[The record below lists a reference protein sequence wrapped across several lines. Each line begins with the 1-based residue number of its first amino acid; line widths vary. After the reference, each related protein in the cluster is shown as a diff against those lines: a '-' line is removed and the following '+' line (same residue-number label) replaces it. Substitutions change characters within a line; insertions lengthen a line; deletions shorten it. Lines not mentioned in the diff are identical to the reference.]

1 VSDSPWTNRLN
12 DLGEF
17 ARRSG
22 RNLARIPGDL
32 AGYAGDFAQ
41 NTTNAAIG
49 MAEPNMALWRGDDAD
64 QPLFPTAESGGKSRA
79 GAVASALVPDMVPGV
94 AGLAPPGSLGTFAGR
109 LSGTANKKLYNQ
121 ATKAEARGMPM
132 EEIRQKTGWQR
143 GHDGEW
149 KYEVSDHKAEIRTD
163 PTTGKEIL
171 HHPELRR
178 AYPDIIDN
186 LKIERFDGPAENM
199 GRFDPD
205 TNTMYLNRQLTDPHA
220 ALSVALHEIQ
230 HPIQIKENFST
241 GASTGM
247 APVHRITDMEG
258 DAMRERHYRT
268 VDGYHDDFQNWMA
281 PLLNRPKYA
290 KWGLARFQDEFDR
303 LNPDLLA
310 ERDAAMDVLGWMDTP
325 HGRSKRV
332 FDTYE
337 RAMGEYEARE
347 TQHRMDFTPDE
358 RKAVPPYSHGKA
370 IPPERLI
377 DMRMFPGENGIPIT
391 SMDPANIEIGKG
403 MGTLSPETKA
413 LIISILGLGVTNKTA
428 E

>member
-1 VSDSPWTNRLN
+1 VSDSPWVNRL
-12 DLGEF
+12 
-17 ARRSG
+17 
-22 RNLARIPGDL
+22 
-32 AGYAGDFAQ
+32 
-41 NTTNAAIG
+41 
-49 MAEPNMALWRGDDAD
+49 
-64 QPLFPTAESGGKSRA
+64 
-79 GAVASALVPDMVPGV
+79 
-94 AGLAPPGSLGTFAGR
+94 AGLADQANTFIKNGLSLPGPQALTRLGEDMWGQVQANNQAIKAGGDALGKKLQGVELTPGEQSAYDESPINGFGGDGGGPGSGFMGTFAGR
-109 LSGTANKKLYNQ
+109 AAKSGWTKRGFSQ
-121 ATKAEARGMPM
+121 ATHMEARGTPI
-132 EEIRQKTGWQR
+132 EDIRQKTGWQR

-149 KYEVSDHKAEIRTD
+149 KFEISDHKAEIRTD
-163 PTTGKEIL
+163 PSTGQEIL

-178 AYPDIIDN
+178 AYPDIIDS
-186 LKIERFDGPAENM
+186 LKIERFDGPSDAL
-199 GRFDPD
+199 GRYDPD
-205 TNTMYLNRQLTDPHA
+205 TNTMYLNRQLTDPHT

-230 HPIQIKENFST
+230 HPIQMKEGFST

-247 APVHRITDMEG
+247 APIHRITDMEG
-258 DAMRERHYRT
+258 DAMRERHYKI
-268 VDGYHDDFQNWMA
+268 VDGIHDEFQNWMA

-303 LNPDLLA
+303 LNPDLA
-310 ERDAAMDVLGWMDTP
+310 GQRDAARDALNWMDTP

-358 RKAVPPYSHGKA
+358 RKDIPPYSHGRA

-391 SMDPANIEIGKG
+391 AMDPATIEIGKG

-413 LIISILGLGVTNKTA
+413 LIISALGLGVTNKTA